1 MSVYDED
8 IRAHFRVKPGKKI
21 HLKDYDPDWS
31 GDDQLSKDKR
41 KKRAEAFLREDV
53 GDLIEAQERLYASRS
68 WALLI
73 ILQGMDTSGKDGIIK
88 HVMSGVNPQGCSV
101 VSFKKPTEE
110 ELAHDFLWR
119 CVKSLPERGKI
130 TLFNRSYYEEVLVV
144 KVHPE
149 FLEAQRLPRVDENLW
164 ENRYKSINR
173 LERHLTRNGTA
184 VVKFFLHI
192 SKEEQRQRLL
202 ARLNDP
208 AKLWK
213 FSANDVTERAYWDQ
227 YQGAYEQMLNATST
241 EHAPWHIIP
250 ANHKWVARA
259 TVARIITNVIDTL
272 HVGFPAASD
281 EMMKKYEQ
289 IKIQLES
296 EGASQTAG

>member
-213 FSANDVTERAYWDQ
+213 FSANDVAERAYWDQ
-227 YQGAYEQMLNATST
+227 HQDVYEQMLNATST

-272 HVGFPAASD
+272 HVGYPAVSD
-281 EMMKKYEQ
+281 EMMQKYEQ
-289 IKIQLES
+289 IKAQLES
-296 EGASQTAG
+296 EGSSQTAG

>member
-8 IRAHFRVKPGKKI
+8 IRAHFRVKPGTKI

-68 WALLI
+68 WAVLI

-213 FSANDVTERAYWDQ
+213 FSANDVAERAYWDQ

-272 HVGFPAASD
+272 HVGYPAVSD
-281 EMMKKYEQ
+281 EMMEKYEQ
-289 IKIQLES
+289 IKVQLES
-296 EGASQTAG
+296 EGSSQTAG

>member
-21 HLKDYDPDWS
+21 HLEDYDPDWS
-31 GDDQLSKDKR
+31 GDNQLSKDKR

-73 ILQGMDTSGKDGIIK
+73 ILQGMDTAGKDGIIK

-110 ELAHDFLWR
+110 EHAHDFLWR

-149 FLEAQRLPRVDENLW
+149 FLEAQRLPRIDEQLW
-164 ENRYKSINR
+164 ETRYKSINHF
-173 LERHLTRNGTA
+173 ERHLTRNGTA

-208 AKLWK
+208 AKHWK
-213 FSANDVTERAYWDQ
+213 FSANDVAERAYWDQ
-227 YQGAYEQMLNATST
+227 YQDAYEQMLNATST
-241 EHAPWHIIP
+241 EHAPWYVIP